1 MITMAVFGATISY
14 ALMMLSHILLRIR
27 EPELERPFRTPG
39 GVFTTAIAL
48 VLSLVAFAST
58 FVVSLESALW
68 AAVFYAVLL
77 AYFVLYSR
85 HHLVA
90 KSPDEEFALI
100 TGAENEL
107 NLD

>member
-1 MITMAVFGATISY
+1 
-14 ALMMLSHILLRIR
+14 MMLSHILLRIQ

-39 GVFTTAIAL
+39 GVFTTGVAL

-68 AAVFYAVLL
+68 AGVFYVVLL

-90 KSPDEEFALI
+90 KSPDEEFAAI
-100 TGAENEL
+100 TSAESEL
-107 NLD
+107 N